1 MIRCTLSTLH
11 KPYSQNELFVIGT
24 LVGGV
29 SWVLGSLEVS
39 SAVAD
44 REGGGG
50 TIQRGVGRVTV
61 RTKGARVVLV
71 VAYDG

>member
-29 SWVLGSLEVS
+29 SWVLGSLEVRF
-39 SAVAD
+39 AVAD

-50 TIQRGVGRVTV
+50 I
-61 RTKGARVVLV
+61 
-71 VAYDG
+71 